1 MTVTST
7 RPSHLSDADF
17 CLLKASLS
25 LSRVFT
31 RLLQAYQ
38 RYQEGLK
45 PMKGKMVGEW
55 LDAWLMAVRDAQY
68 YKLRFLRG
76 RNG

>member
-25 LSRVFT
+25 LSRVLA

-38 RYQEGLK
+38 RYQEALK
-45 PMKGKMVGEW
+45 PMKGEMVSEW
-55 LDAWLMAVRDAQY
+55 LDTRLMAVRDAQY
-68 YKLRFLRG
+68 YKLGFLRG